1 MRVLKIMKTNS
12 GFTAFELAVMLAVL
26 AIITAFVMPPY
37 WKWIKEYRIREA
49 AVTLKVDIEMAKTRA
64 IRENEFVVIQFATD
78 NYTIFVDDGD
88 GDGGVSE
95 DWILNGE
102 EMLLRNR
109 PFTGSVR
116 IDLANTTFADNRTR
130 FNGRGRIGNQGKVTL
145 VNSQGNQRQLEM
157 NNRFGRIDAN

>member
-1 MRVLKIMKTNS
+1 MKKNS
-12 GFTAFELAVMLAVL
+12 GLTAFELAVMLAVL
-26 AIITAFVMPPY
+26 ASIAAFVMPPY
-37 WKWIKEYRIREA
+37 VKWLRAYRIREA

-64 IRENEFVVIQFATD
+64 ICENAFVVIQFSAN

-102 EMLLRNR
+102 EVLLRNR
-109 PFTGSVR
+109 PLMGGVR

-145 VNSQGNQRQLEM
+145 VNSQGDQRQLDM